1 MRTQHLIICY
11 ISLEKVSSMN
21 QWSILYGE
29 LISVFD
35 QSRPNCLIGWL
46 WFHILVLRSLM
57 RTQHHGHASSG
68 SCIIRVSY
76 FPDDGYEIV
85 PKPSRHPEKNVR
97 VDQSREYLV
106 RLNLDWILCSIVDS
120 IAPFVER
127 QPLST
132 VRWIVFIKF
141 LFINCACEVYI
152 RVFITDQWFSQIVQ
166 IFRQFYR
173 KAENH

>member
-1 MRTQHLIICY
+1 MKYFIWRTDFRVWPIPSELFNWMIV
-11 ISLEKVSSMN
+11 VSYF
-21 QWSILYGE
+21 SIAV
-29 LISVFD
+29 INADATSW
-35 QSRPNCLIGWL
+35 P
-46 WFHILVLRSLM
+46 
-57 RTQHHGHASSG
+57 
-68 SCIIRVSY
+68 CIIRVSY

-152 RVFITDQWFSQIVQ
+152 RVFKTDQWFSQIVQ